1 MSGRALG
8 ITQAIN
14 LVAGIFVQHGAT
26 ELQARPTARALV
38 LAEMDGQPGH
48 GFSRVAS
55 YAGQLATGK
64 VNGTAIP
71 TATQPATSVCRI
83 DAGFGFAY
91 PALDLAI
98 EQLVQTAPRHGVAI
112 AAVTQSHHCGSLGL
126 VVERLAQ
133 AGLVGLM
140 VANTPSAMAPWGG
153 SRALFGTNPIAG
165 AFPRDDGE
173 PPVVVDLS
181 LSVVARGKV
190 LAAQQRNQPIPEG
203 WALDR
208 HGRST
213 TDPSAALAGT
223 MLPMG
228 GAKGAALALL
238 VEALAAGLTG
248 AQYASDAS
256 SFLDAEGAPPATG
269 QLLIAIDPA
278 ATGGAGTAGHLATLF
293 DAVQSDEG
301 ARLPGAH
308 KAGRRRRGQLDGI
321 DVPDSVLGLA
331 NQ

>member
-1 MSGRALG
+1 MSGLVLG
-8 ITQAIN
+8 VDQAID
-14 LVAGIFVQHGAT
+14 LVAGIFVQRGAT

-38 LAEMDGQPGH
+38 LAEMDEQVGH
-48 GFSRVAS
+48 GLSRVAS

-64 VNGTAIP
+64 VNGNAIP
-71 TATQPATSVCRI
+71 TAAFTTPSVCRI

-98 EQLVQTAPRHGVAI
+98 EQLVQMTPKHGVAI
-112 AAVTQSHHCGSLGL
+112 AGVTQSHHCGSLGL

-133 AGLVGLM
+133 AGLAGLM

-153 SRALFGTNPIAG
+153 SRALLGTNPIAG
-165 AFPRDDGE
+165 AFPRTGGE
-173 PPVVVDLS
+173 PPVVIDLS

-190 LAAQQRNQPIPEG
+190 LLAQQKGQAIPEG

-213 TDPSAALAGT
+213 TDPGAALAGT

-238 VEALAAGLTG
+238 IEVLAAGLTG
-248 AQYASDAS
+248 AHFAFDAS
-256 SFLDAEGAPPATG
+256 SFLDAEGTPPATG
-269 QLLIAIDPA
+269 QLLIAIDPV
-278 ATGGAGTAGHLATLF
+278 ATGGAGTNEHLATLF
-293 DAVQSDEG
+293 SAVQSDEG
-301 ARLPGAH
+301 ARLPGAY
-308 KAGRRRRGQLDGI
+308 KADRRRRAHLEGL
-321 DVPDSVLGLA
+321 DVPESILA
-331 NQ
+331 LAG